1 MYMKKELRVLYIDK
15 MRHFLFW
22 FSYKPTMLKLF
33 SFWMPSS
40 PKTFFAIFLL
50 HAISKEKIHTRYF
63 MSLVYS
69 CTLRTSCVLH
79 SVLHV
84 FSSFMAK
91 FWNSFCIEY
100 SCFHN
105 FLRFTIRQYNLI
117 RT

>member
-1 MYMKKELRVLYIDK
+1 MKKELKVLYFDK
-15 MRHFLFW
+15 MCHFLFR
-22 FSYKPTMLKLF
+22 SMYKSIMLKLF
-33 SFWMPSS
+33 LFWMPSS

-50 HAISKEKIHTRYF
+50 HAISKDKIHTKYF

-69 CTLRTSCVLH
+69 CTLRTSYVLH
-79 SVLHV
+79 SVLCI

-105 FLRFTIRQYNLI
+105 FLRSIEIANILMI
-117 RT
+117 